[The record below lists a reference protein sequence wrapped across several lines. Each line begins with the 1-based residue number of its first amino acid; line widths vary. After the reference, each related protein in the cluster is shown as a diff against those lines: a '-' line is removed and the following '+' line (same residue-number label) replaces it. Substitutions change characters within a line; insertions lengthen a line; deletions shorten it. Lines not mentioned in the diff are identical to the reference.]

1 MENAACKIQAGFKG
15 MKARKEVSELKANK
29 TETVIVDENK
39 VTGDQKQ
46 LDKQDEI
53 GENEVKTEDEID
65 IDLNDPD
72 VEQAASKIQA
82 GFKGMK
88 ARKEVSAMKENV
100 KDSAKGVTD
109 DKGKEDVNDKKTD
122 PDVNDIDI
130 DLNDPDV
137 EQAATKIQAGFK
149 GMKARKEV
157 AVIRDEQK
165 ETENKATEEIDID
178 LNDPDVEQAATK
190 IQAGF
195 KGMKARKEVTAMKD
209 GIMETDNSFK
219 DSSQNKLKAEKE
231 VEMTGEVDN
240 KDSKEVKE
248 SSKKP
253 VIDKEEIVDIDL
265 DDPDVEQAATKIQAG
280 FKGMKARKEVNAL
293 KEENKETK
301 DETAEEIDGNLKESN
316 DSKLIDEEIIDID
329 LNDPDVENAATKI
342 QAGFKGMKAR
352 KEVSAMKD
360 GKNETDTNEAQEKNE
375 EFDKNTIETP
385 ASNEVIDIDLNDPD
399 VEHAATKI
407 QAGFKGMKARKDVQS
422 MKDGNKEGS
431 DKDGAEKTT
440 ISPKVEEEKVENRQH
455 DEKDTNEVQQKN
467 EELNK
472 NSIGTPAS
480 NEVIDIDLNDP
491 DVEQAATKIQA
502 GFKGM
507 KARKDVQSMKDGNK
521 EGSDKDGAEKTIIPP
536 EIKDEKIDIDL
547 NDPDVEQAATKI
559 QAGFKGMKARQE
571 VTAMKDAKADSA
583 KIKEKNKEEEID
595 IDLNDPDV
603 EQAATKIQA
612 GFKGMKARKEVNALK
627 EDNKDI
633 KEGTTEEVAS
643 TLNESSDR
651 NLVKKEVIDI
661 DLNDPDV
668 EDAATKIQAGFK
680 GMKTRKEVSA
690 IKEGKKETERK
701 ELGEG
706 EFNNETSTSNEVIDI
721 DLNDP
726 EVEEAATKI
735 QAGFKGMKARKEVAA
750 LKEEGENKISD
761 TNTDVRR
768 SSEQEHNVKEKG
780 EKEEIDIDLNDPDVE
795 QAATKIQA
803 GFKGM
808 KARKE
813 VNTMKAGGEIEA
825 ASKNVIIDKASD
837 EVNKVIDK
845 AKMEVDALKVE
856 VEEVIVEKIEN
867 NVAAKKD
874 EEVDIDLNDP
884 DVEQA
889 ATKIQAGFKGMKARK
904 EVSFMK
910 EESKTNKKD
919 NGSGNAIEEEAPS
932 EIIDIDLND
941 PEVEQAATKIQAGF
955 KGMKARKDVTAMK
968 EHVESKEITESS
980 DKPVMDKEEVVD
992 IDLDDPDVEVAA
1004 TKIQAGFKGMK
1015 ARKEVED
1022 KKRMLKKEQTIVGEA
1037 ETTEFK
1043 VEGGAD
1049 TIGDNKAT
1057 YERQSLGKI
1066 E

>member
-100 KDSAKGVTD
+100 KDSAKEVTG

-122 PDVNDIDI
+122 PDANDIDI

-375 EFDKNTIETP
+375 ELDKNTIE
-385 ASNEVIDIDLNDPD
+385 
-399 VEHAATKI
+399 
-407 QAGFKGMKARKDVQS
+407 
-422 MKDGNKEGS
+422 
-431 DKDGAEKTT
+431 
-440 ISPKVEEEKVENRQH
+440 
-455 DEKDTNEVQQKN
+455 
-467 EELNK
+467 
-472 NSIGTPAS
+472 TPAS

-706 EFNNETSTSNEVIDI
+706 EFNNETSTTNEVIDI

-795 QAATKIQA
+795 HAATKIQAGFKGMKARKEVTAMKEGTLMETDVADSKNDNIDDTNIRSSEQENNVEEKGEKEEIDIDLNDPDVEQAATKIQA

-825 ASKNVIIDKASD
+825 ASKNVIIDKARD
-837 EVNKVIDK
+837 EVNEVIDK

-867 NVAAKKD
+867 NVAPKKD
-874 EEVDIDLNDP
+874 EDVDIDLNDP

-910 EESKTNKKD
+910 EESKTNKKG
-919 NGSGNAIEEEAPS
+919 NGSENAIEEEAPS